1 MPRCNFCKKVYE
13 FPRGLTYVLNDGN
26 ILHFCS
32 GKCQKN
38 NKLKRDPKKVNW
50 VKRIKKGEKEKVEAS
65 DEREENQEES
75 KEDKKQDKKE
85 SKKEEKS
92 DKKEKADDKKE

>member
-26 ILHFCS
+26 ILYFCS

-50 VKRIKKGEKEKVEAS
+50 VKRVKKGEKLLEEGAS
-65 DEREENQEES
+65 DKQEEKPAEEES
-75 KEDKKQDKKE
+75 KKDKKAD
-85 SKKEEKS
+85 KKEEKA
-92 DKKEKADDKKE
+92 DKKN